1 MQDSFL
7 FSAWLNDSQ
16 LFRQNADFRFPIIPC
31 HDTIELKH
39 HIPRQGR
46 KVLDFNTERRELME
60 KNIEQLRTQ
69 FINCPPL
76 GLTAEEIREMTEEEL
91 LDLAFF
97 AEQVEE
103 ILSLHRRACEDGL
116 DADQLLLASGAGSS
130 SEEANGS
137 GAADFSDLNRSDA
150 GDSDAGGSDA
160 CDSDTGGS
168 NTCDLDT
175 GDSKALT
182 PD

>member
-1 MQDSFL
+1 
-7 FSAWLNDSQ
+7 
-16 LFRQNADFRFPIIPC
+16 
-31 HDTIELKH
+31 
-39 HIPRQGR
+39 
-46 KVLDFNTERRELME
+46 ME

-103 ILSLHRRACEDGL
+103 ILNLHRRACEDGL

-150 GDSDAGGSDA
+150 GDSDAGGSDVCDSDTGGSDA

-175 GDSKALT
+175 SDTDTGDSKALT